1 MATKK
6 FPRTLEPNR
15 QVPKGRDRSPQRCV
29 ERLIHSLR
37 TFHMGVS
44 SHHDAPSISMLLRSR
59 CSLLLAAALCQVIP
73 GCGPS
78 PTVVSGPQNAAFG
91 EPGAQEAIKAGATA
105 PIPIVDVKWEE
116 QPAPIQLAIAT
127 SDSSAPVT
135 LTSPDGVGLTIDS
148 LAVSGVVQDPLAFTE
163 LRLTFKNPA
172 ARTIEGRFELVLPP
186 GATISRFAMKNA
198 DGWQEGEVVE
208 QKAAR
213 AAYEDFLHRRADPA
227 LLEKQ
232 AGNRFQARVFP
243 IPASGEKEIILSYS
257 QKLASHDDPYR
268 VHLRGLPS
276 IRQFDL
282 RVIDGRALAS
292 RKAFASKQANFTPDR
307 DFVLPIAK
315 DNALAV
321 GLRHEELA
329 VARVTPVAE
338 DRPDPVR
345 DLVVLLDTSASRALD
360 MKTQATQLQ
369 QLLAALSD
377 APADMPL
384 AVACFDQELEP
395 IYVGPKGN
403 FGTKEIEAI
412 LARKAMG
419 ASDLGLA
426 LESAASFVKKQ
437 SGKFSRVL
445 MFTDGIPTAGSVE
458 GVDISKEVADL
469 KEAGIRRID
478 AIVAGGIRDENLLR
492 KLTKG
497 TLPNDGTVLDA
508 DSPSK
513 ELASRLNR
521 ATISNLQVRVPG
533 AKFVWPERLDGI
545 QPKDEAL
552 VFAEIPKGAPF
563 EVEIDGP
570 SGKVKRTVATE
581 FAERPLLERAI
592 VGARIE
598 QLTDARDA
606 TDKEDRRAQLAQEI
620 VNLSTRFRVLSD
632 FTSLLVLESD
642 NDYARFGIDRRAL
655 ADILVVGPS
664 GIELQKRTSGPVAIA
679 DGPMEDRER
688 SPKEKGAIAKDKKS
702 DRVATSEAGGA
713 PPKAPE
719 PEPQAAPPADRAL
732 NAPPPPAQ
740 ASISRDELKEEARP
754 AQMEAPEAPS
764 AGAGRPSPRPAAPSA
779 ARPTATAAPPTKAAG
794 AAVPRPAPPA
804 FDAEGIADSA
814 PATRPWRRPPPP
826 PPPPPPG
833 RFDREIADEDDG
845 PADTGVAPYEGKFA
859 EVMALIDKKRKA
871 EAVTFASNYRDSDP
885 GDALALVALGEA
897 FEASGDKDQAARA
910 YGSIIDLFPGRA
922 DLRRFAGA
930 RIERFA
936 KPGDASHWLVID
948 TYRKAVASRP
958 DHPSGARMLAYAL
971 VHAGYVEEAFE
982 TILAALL
989 RRYPSGRFAGVRRVL
1004 AEDAGIL
1011 GAAFAKARPERKAE
1025 IEKRLTEVGVTMAKK
1040 SSLRFVLVWETD
1052 ANDVDFHIRDGRGGH
1067 AYYSRPRLRSG
1078 GELFADVTTGYGPE
1092 CFAIDG
1098 ASRAYPYKLQAHYYS
1113 RGPMGYGMGKLQ
1125 IVEHDGAGTIKLEE
1139 RPFVVMTDRAF
1150 VDLGVVTGPL
1160 KGI

>member
-1 MATKK
+1 M
-6 FPRTLEPNR
+6 R
-15 QVPKGRDRSPQRCV
+15 
-29 ERLIHSLR
+29 
-37 TFHMGVS
+37 
-44 SHHDAPSISMLLRSR
+44 LRSR
-59 CSLLLAAALCQVIP
+59 FSILLAAALCQVIP

-78 PTVVSGPQNAAFG
+78 PTIVSGPQSAAFG
-91 EPGAQEAIKAGATA
+91 EPGAKDANAAGATV
-105 PIPIVDVKWEE
+105 PIPVVDVKWEE
-116 QPAPIQLAIAT
+116 QPAPVQLVMAT
-127 SDSSAPVT
+127 SDTSAPVT
-135 LTSPDGVGLTIDS
+135 LTSPDGVGLTIDAM
-148 LAVSGVVQDPLAFTE
+148 AVSGVVQDPLAFTE

-213 AAYEDFLHRRADPA
+213 AAYEDFLHRKADPA

-257 QKLASHDDPYR
+257 QKLASNDDPYR

-282 RVIDGRALAS
+282 RVIDGRALAK
-292 RKAFASKQANFTPDR
+292 RKAFSSKQANFTPDR

-315 DNALAV
+315 DEALAV

-338 DRPDPVR
+338 DRPDPIR

-360 MKTQATQLQ
+360 MKTQVTQLQ
-369 QLLAALSD
+369 QLLASLSD
-377 APADMPL
+377 VSADMPL

-403 FGTKEIEAI
+403 FGAKEIEAI
-412 LARKAMG
+412 MKRKALG

-497 TLPNDGTVLDA
+497 TLPNDGIVLDA

-513 ELASRLNR
+513 EIASRLNR

-552 VFAEIPKGAPF
+552 VFAEIPKGSAF
-563 EVEIDGP
+563 EVEIEGP

-606 TDKEDRRAQLAQEI
+606 TDKEERRAQLAQEI

-655 ADILVVGPS
+655 ADILVVGPA

-679 DGPMEDRER
+679 DGPMEQDER
-688 SPKEKGAIAKDKKS
+688 SPNEKGALAAGKKDRAS
-702 DRVATSEAGGA
+702 ESEAGGA

-719 PEPQAAPPADRAL
+719 AAPQGAAPADRAL

-740 ASISRDELKEEARP
+740 ASLSRDELKEEARP
-754 AQMEAPEAPS
+754 APREAPEAPS
-764 AGAGRPSPRPAAPSA
+764 PGASRPAPRPAA
-779 ARPTATAAPPTKAAG
+779 TATAKAPTKAAG
-794 AAVPRPAPPA
+794 AAAPRSAPRPS
-804 FDAEGIADSA
+804 DLDGIADSE
-814 PATRPWRRPPPP
+814 PVSPRRPWRQPPPP
-826 PPPPPPG
+826 PPPPPS
-833 RFDREIADEDDG
+833 RFDREADDDG
-845 PADTGVAPYEGKFA
+845 PPDTGVAPYEGKFA
-859 EVMALIDKKRKA
+859 EVMALIEKKRTA
-871 EAVTFASNYRDSDP
+871 EALSFASNYRDADP
-885 GDALALVALGEA
+885 GDALALVALGEV

-971 VHAGYVEEAFE
+971 AHAGYVEEAFE
-982 TILAALL
+982 TILAALM

-1004 AEDAGIL
+1004 ADDAGIL
-1011 GAAFAKARPERKAE
+1011 AAAFAKARPERRAE
-1025 IEKRLTEVGVTMAKK
+1025 IEKRLSDVGGQISKK

-1067 AYYSRPRLRSG
+1067 AYYSRPTLRSG
-1078 GELFADVTTGYGPE
+1078 GELYADVTTGYGPE

-1098 ASRAYPYKLQAHYYS
+1098 PSRAYPYKLQAHYYS

-1160 KGI
+1160 KGL

>member
-1 MATKK
+1 M
-6 FPRTLEPNR
+6 R
-15 QVPKGRDRSPQRCV
+15 
-29 ERLIHSLR
+29 
-37 TFHMGVS
+37 
-44 SHHDAPSISMLLRSR
+44 LRSR
-59 CSLLLAAALCQVIP
+59 FSLLLAAALCQVIP

-78 PTVVSGPQNAAFG
+78 PTIVSGPQSAAFG
-91 EPGAQEAIKAGATA
+91 EPGAKDAIDAGATA

-127 SDSSAPVT
+127 SETSAPVT

-282 RVIDGRALAS
+282 RVIDGRALAK
-292 RKAFASKQANFTPDR
+292 RKAFSSKQANFTPDR

-360 MKTQATQLQ
+360 LKTQATQLQ

-403 FGTKEIEAI
+403 FGAKEIEAI
-412 LARKAMG
+412 MKRKAMG
-419 ASDLGLA
+419 ASDMGLA

-437 SGKFSRVL
+437 AGKFSRVV

-497 TLPNDGTVLDA
+497 TLQNDGIVLDA

-513 ELASRLNR
+513 EIADRLNR

-533 AKFVWPERLDGI
+533 AKFVWPEKLDGV

-563 EVEIDGP
+563 EVEIEGP

-606 TDKEDRRAQLAQEI
+606 TDKEERRAQLAQEI

-679 DGPMEDRER
+679 DGPMEEDER
-688 SPKEKGAIAKDKKS
+688 APKEKGAVADKKK
-702 DRVATSEAGGA
+702 DRGAESEAGGA

-719 PEPQAAPPADRAL
+719 SVQQGAPPADRAL

-740 ASISRDELKEEARP
+740 AALSRDELKEEARP
-754 AQMEAPEAPS
+754 APREAQEAP
-764 AGAGRPSPRPAAPSA
+764 GASRPAPRPAA
-779 ARPTATAAPPTKAAG
+779 TAAPRAPTKAAG
-794 AAVPRPAPPA
+794 AAAPSTRS
-804 FDAEGIADSA
+804 FDGDGIADSA
-814 PATRPWRRPPPP
+814 PASRPWRVPPPAPPPP
-826 PPPPPPG
+826 PPPPS
-833 RFDREIADEDDG
+833 RFDRAGDDDG
-845 PADTGVAPYEGKFA
+845 PPDTGVAPYEGKFA
-859 EVMALIDKKRKA
+859 EVMALIEKKRTA
-871 EAVTFASNYRDSDP
+871 EALAFASNYRDSDP
-885 GDALALVALGEA
+885 GDALALVALGEV

-982 TILAALL
+982 TILAALV

-1011 GAAFAKARPERKAE
+1011 GAAFAKARPERRAE
-1025 IEKRLTEVGVTMAKK
+1025 IEKRLADVGVTISKK
-1040 SSLRFVLVWETD
+1040 SSLRFVLAWETD

-1067 AYYSRPRLRSG
+1067 AYYSRPQLRSG

-1098 ASRAYPYKLQAHYYS
+1098 PSRAYPYKLQAHYYS

-1125 IVEHDGAGTIKLEE
+1125 IVEHDGSGTIKLEE

-1160 KGI
+1160 KGQ

>member
-1 MATKK
+1 M
-6 FPRTLEPNR
+6 R
-15 QVPKGRDRSPQRCV
+15 
-29 ERLIHSLR
+29 
-37 TFHMGVS
+37 
-44 SHHDAPSISMLLRSR
+44 LRSR
-59 CSLLLAAALCQVIP
+59 FSLLLAAALCQVVP

-78 PTVVSGPQNAAFG
+78 PTIVSGPQNAAFG

-105 PIPIVDVKWEE
+105 PIPVVDVKWEE

-268 VHLRGLPS
+268 VHLRGLPA

-282 RVIDGRALAS
+282 RVIDGRALAK
-292 RKAFASKQANFTPDR
+292 RKAFSSKQANFTPDR

-315 DNALAV
+315 ENALAV

-360 MKTQATQLQ
+360 LKTQATQLQ

-384 AVACFDQELEP
+384 AVACFDQELEA

-403 FGTKEIEAI
+403 FGAKEIEAI
-412 LARKAMG
+412 LKRKAMG
-419 ASDLGLA
+419 ASDMGLA

-469 KEAGIRRID
+469 KEAGIKRID

-497 TLPNDGTVLDA
+497 TLPKDGIVLDA

-513 ELASRLNR
+513 ELADRLNR
-521 ATISNLQVRVPG
+521 ATISNLRVSVPG
-533 AKFVWPERLDGI
+533 AKFVWPEKLDGV

-570 SGKVKRTVATE
+570 SGKIKRTVATE

-606 TDKEDRRAQLAQEI
+606 TDKEERRAQLAQEI

-664 GIELQKRTSGPVAIA
+664 GIELQKRTAGPVAIA
-679 DGPMEDRER
+679 DGPMEEAER

-702 DRVATSEAGGA
+702 DRVTASEAGGA

-732 NAPPPPAQ
+732 NAPPPPPAQ
-740 ASISRDELKEEARP
+740 VSISRDELKEEARP
-754 AQMEAPEAPS
+754 APREAPEAPA
-764 AGAGRPSPRPAAPSA
+764 AGAARPAPRSAP
-779 ARPTATAAPPTKAAG
+779 RPTATAAPPTKAAG
-794 AAVPRPAPPA
+794 AAAPSTRS
-804 FDAEGIADSA
+804 FDGDGIADRA
-814 PATRPWRRPPPP
+814 PSGVAQPSRPWRVPPPP
-826 PPPPPPG
+826 PPPPPS
-833 RFDREIADEDDG
+833 RFDREVDDEDDG
-845 PADTGVAPYEGKFA
+845 PADSGVAPYEGKFA
-859 EVMALIDKKRKA
+859 EVMALIEKKRTA
-871 EAVTFASNYRDSDP
+871 EALVFASNYRDADP
-885 GDALALVALGEA
+885 GDALALVALGEV

-936 KPGDASHWLVID
+936 KAGDASHWLVID

-982 TILAALL
+982 TILAALV

-1011 GAAFAKARPERKAE
+1011 GAAFAKARPERRAE
-1025 IEKRLTEVGVTMAKK
+1025 IEKRLNDVGGSIAKK

-1098 ASRAYPYKLQAHYYS
+1098 PSRAYPYKLQAHYYS